1 VEVNKYV
8 KTRTR
13 STCRRPKFNNKQPE
27 YFNQKKKRREYKNLD
42 DWLNAIV
49 RGYNEMKII
58 KIYI

>member
-1 VEVNKYV
+1 MLKQEQDLHVGGQNS
-8 KTRTR
+8 TTNSR
-13 STCRRPKFNNKQPE
+13 SILTK
-27 YFNQKKKRREYKNLD
+27 KKKRREYKNLD